1 MTENGRVFLHA
12 KAISQDPGGDGG
24 MGEPVKQSQ
33 DTGKGNTSELA
44 CIDCTLPNSTT
55 PREAEFIRLEAL
67 ITTISARMVKASPEN
82 LDAEIIRSLQEI
94 FQLLEINRG
103 ALLEVAEDSPIVK
116 ISHAWYDT
124 GVEPISTEINLAELF
139 PWVYQQLVGQGK
151 PFVMTNIDELPP
163 EAVVDR
169 QTQLRLGTKSAL
181 SIPLAIGGRIH
192 HIIAVHTLK
201 KERSWPEIFI
211 ARLRLM
217 GEIFVSALERR
228 DIVRALQINQYR
240 LNLAAASA
248 DAGLWEL
255 DLATGIFWLTDKTR
269 ELFDIPQEE
278 VITLQRFL
286 QKIHPDDR
294 GSIIEVLDQLH
305 DSLERQVEYRVPG
318 QDGQIRW
325 MISRGRVQ
333 QDDAKKGKRFMGV
346 TLEITNRKQME
357 QKMQEQLQEI
367 SHLRELLERENTFL
381 RSEVGLQDDRKF
393 PLGTSSSMQ
402 MLMERIEQVAN
413 TDSTVLILGETGTG
427 KELVAQTIHRLSERG
442 KRLMVTVN
450 CAALP
455 AALVES
461 ELFGREKGAFTGA
474 LSRQVGRFELA
485 NGSTLLLDEI
495 AEMPLETQ
503 AKLLRVLQEGRFERL
518 GSPQSIKVDVRIIAA
533 TNRNLAEEVE
543 SGRFRRDLFYRL
555 NVFPIHVP
563 PLRERVEDIPQLTW
577 EFVNEFGQRMGRKI
591 RRIASCDMEAL
602 KAYSWPGNIREL
614 RNAIEH
620 ALIVSKGDVLELS
633 HLAPSLPHK
642 SQLLTLRELEY
653 QHIRETLKTTHGR
666 VKGKDGAAELLG
678 INPSTLYSRMRKL
691 KINPVHF

>member
-1 MTENGRVFLHA
+1 MG
-12 KAISQDPGGDGG
+12 DP
-24 MGEPVKQSQ
+24 VRQSQ
-33 DTGKGNTSELA
+33 DRGRGNALELA
-44 CIDCTLPNSTT
+44 RIDYTLPGSSTLG
-55 PREAEFIRLEAL
+55 EVEFIRLEAL
-67 ITTISARMVKASPEN
+67 ITAISARMVKASPET
-82 LDAEIIRSLQEI
+82 LDTEIIRSLQEL
-94 FQLLEINRG
+94 FQLMEIDRG
-103 ALLEVAEDSPIVK
+103 ALICVAEDSPIVK
-116 ISHAWYDT
+116 ISHAWYDE
-124 GVEPISTEINLAELF
+124 GLEPISEEINLVGLF
-139 PWVYQQLVGQGK
+139 PWTYQLLVGQGK
-151 PFVMTNIDELPP
+151 PFVMASIADIPP
-163 EAVVDR
+163 EAAIDR
-169 QTQLRLGTKSAL
+169 ETHLRLGTKSAL

-192 HIIAVHTLK
+192 YIIAVHTLK
-201 KERSWPEIFI
+201 KERSWSETFI
-211 ARLRLM
+211 SRLRLM

-240 LNLAAASA
+240 LDLAAASA

-255 DLATGIFWLTDKTR
+255 DLATGIFWVTDKSR
-269 ELFDIPQEE
+269 EIFDLPQDE

-286 QKIHPDDR
+286 QKVHRDDR
-294 GSIIEVLDQLH
+294 GRIVELLNQLH
-305 DSLERQVEYRVPG
+305 DSLESQIEYRVPG

-333 QDDAKKGKRFMGV
+333 QDGARKGKRFMGI

-357 QKMQEQLQEI
+357 QQLREQLQEI
-367 SHLRELLERENTFL
+367 SHLRELLEQENSLL
-381 RSEVGLQDDRKF
+381 RSEVGLTDDREF
-393 PLGTSSSMQ
+393 PLGVSSNMQ
-402 MLMERIEQVAN
+402 ILKERIDQVAS

-518 GSPQSIKVDVRIIAA
+518 GSPQSIKVDVRILAA

-577 EFVNEFGQRMGRKI
+577 QFVNEFGQRMGRKI

-614 RNAIEH
+614 RNAIEY
-620 ALIVSKGDVLELS
+620 ALIISKGDVLELS
-633 HLAPSLPHK
+633 HLAPSQPHK

-653 QHIRETLKTTHGR
+653 QHIRETLRATHGR

>member
-1 MTENGRVFLHA
+1 
-12 KAISQDPGGDGG
+12 

-33 DTGKGNTSELA
+33 DISKANVLGLPCS
-44 CIDCTLPNSTT
+44 DCTLPDSTT
-55 PREAEFIRLEAL
+55 PREVEFIRLEAL
-67 ITTISARMVKASPEN
+67 IATVSARMVKASPET
-82 LDAEIIRSLQEI
+82 LDAEIIRSLKEI
-94 FQLLEINRG
+94 SLLLEIERG
-103 ALLEVAEDSPIVK
+103 VLAEVVEDSPIVK
-116 ISHAWYDT
+116 ISHAWYDV
-124 GVEPISTEINLAELF
+124 GLEPVSKEINMVEWF
-139 PWVYQQLVGQGK
+139 PYVYQRLIGQGK
-151 PFVMTNIDELPP
+151 PHAMASIDELPP

-169 QTQLRLGTKSAL
+169 QSYLRLGTKSAL
-181 SIPLAIGGRIH
+181 SIPLAIGGRVH
-192 HIIAVHTLK
+192 HIIAANTLK

-211 ARLRLM
+211 TRLRLM

-228 DIVRALQINQYR
+228 DIVRALQINQDR

-248 DAGLWEL
+248 EVGLWEL

-269 ELFDIPQEE
+269 ELFDFPQEE
-278 VITLQRFL
+278 VITLQGFL
-286 QKIHPDDR
+286 QKVHPDDR
-294 GSIIEVLDQLH
+294 GCLIEVIDQLH
-305 DSLERQVEYRVPG
+305 DSRERQVEYRVPG
-318 QDGQIRW
+318 HDGQMRW

-333 QDDAKKGKRFMGV
+333 LNDARKGKRFMGV

-357 QKMQEQLQEI
+357 QKLQEQLQEI

-381 RSEVGLQDDRKF
+381 RSEVGLQDDREF

-543 SGRFRRDLFYRL
+543 NGRFRRDLFYRL

-602 KAYSWPGNIREL
+602 MSYSWPGNIREL

-620 ALIVSKGDVLELS
+620 ALIISKGDVLELS

-653 QHIRETLKTTHGR
+653 QHIQETLKTTHGR

>member
-1 MTENGRVFLHA
+1 
-12 KAISQDPGGDGG
+12 
-24 MGEPVKQSQ
+24 
-33 DTGKGNTSELA
+33 
-44 CIDCTLPNSTT
+44 
-55 PREAEFIRLEAL
+55 
-67 ITTISARMVKASPEN
+67 MVKASPET

-103 ALLEVAEDSPIVK
+103 ALVEVAEGSPIVK
-116 ISHAWYDT
+116 ISHAWYDE
-124 GVEPISTEINLAELF
+124 GVEPISEEINLVELF
-139 PWVYQQLVGQGK
+139 PWVYQLLVGKGK

-163 EAVVDR
+163 EAAVDR
-169 QTQLRLGTKSAL
+169 QTYLRLGTKSAL

-211 ARLRLM
+211 ARLRLI
-217 GEIFVSALERR
+217 GEIFISALERR
-228 DIVRALQINQYR
+228 DTVQALQVNQDR
-240 LNLAAASA
+240 LDLAAASA
-248 DAGLWEL
+248 NAGLWEL

-269 ELFDIPQEE
+269 ELFDFPKKK
-278 VITLQRFL
+278 VITLRSFL
-286 QKIHPDDR
+286 QKVHPDDR
-294 GSIIEVLDQLH
+294 GLLIKGIEQLH
-305 DSLERQVEYRVPG
+305 DSPERQVEYRVPG
-318 QDGQIRW
+318 HAGQMRW

-333 QDDAKKGKRFMGV
+333 QDDARKGKRFTGV

-357 QKMQEQLQEI
+357 QKLQEQLQEI

-381 RSEVGLQDDRKF
+381 RSEVGLQDDREF
-393 PLGTSSSMQ
+393 PLGSSGIMQ
-402 MLMERIEQVAN
+402 VLMKRVEQVAD

-427 KELVAQTIHRLSERG
+427 KELVAQTIHRLSGRG

-474 LSRQVGRFELA
+474 LNRQVGRFELA

-533 TNRNLAEEVE
+533 TNRNLADEVE

-591 RRIASCDMEAL
+591 RRIANCDMETL
-602 KAYSWPGNIREL
+602 KEYSWPGNIREL

-620 ALIVSKGDVLELS
+620 ALIISKGDVLELS
-633 HLAPSLPHK
+633 HLASSQSHK
-642 SQLLTLRELEY
+642 SKLLTLRELEY
-653 QHIRETLKTTHGR
+653 QHIRETLKTTRGR